1 MDTYKG
7 AGVDFMQ
14 DDYKWHYGSLDDDK
28 LAKAN
33 ASLDKYLE
41 QRLAVAEK
49 EA

>member
-1 MDTYKG
+1 MDTFKG

-28 LAKAN
+28 MAIAN
-33 ASLDKYLE
+33 ASLDKYLAE
-41 QRLAVAEK
+41 RIARAEK